1 MSAVLV
7 TGFGPFGN
15 TPVNP
20 AKFVAEAL
28 DGEVIAGI
36 PVTGR
41 IVPNVFWESITAAVA
56 AVDEVG
62 ADLIV
67 MLGEYGGR
75 SMITVERV
83 AQNINDSARYGL
95 ADNAGRV
102 LDGEPTVPGGPV
114 AYLATAP
121 VKAMVLGM
129 RRAGVPADI
138 SDAAGTFGCNH
149 LMYGMLHHLAATGS
163 PARAAW
169 LHLPAL
175 PEVAAL
181 DRNLGMPSMSV
192 DTAVTGVAAAIEAA
206 VTHAVDVEQPV
217 ASRLL
222 V

>member
-20 AKFVAEAL
+20 AQFVAEAL
-28 DGEVIAGI
+28 DGRVIAGAS
-36 PVTGR
+36 VTAR
-41 IVPNVFWESITAAVA
+41 IVPNVFWESVSAAVA
-56 AVDEVG
+56 AVGEVG
-62 ADLIV
+62 ADLVV

-75 SMITVERV
+75 SMITAERL

-121 VKAMVLGM
+121 VKAMVLAM

-149 LMYGMLHHLAATGS
+149 LGNSISNQPWTGPFS
-163 PARAAW
+163 SNIIQNDLFPTINEWQVCFSTQTRG
-169 LHLPAL
+169 
-175 PEVAAL
+175 E
-181 DRNLGMPSMSV
+181 
-192 DTAVTGVAAAIEAA
+192 
-206 VTHAVDVEQPV
+206 
-217 ASRLL
+217 
-222 V
+222 

>member
-1 MSAVLV
+1 M
-7 TGFGPFGN
+7 
-15 TPVNP
+15 
-20 AKFVAEAL
+20 
-28 DGEVIAGI
+28 IAGAS
-36 PVTGR
+36 VTAR
-41 IVPNVFWESITAAVA
+41 IVPNVFWESVSAAVA
-56 AVDEVG
+56 AVGEVG
-62 ADLIV
+62 ADLVV

-75 SMITVERV
+75 SMITAERL

-121 VKAMVLGM
+121 VKAMVLAM

-149 LMYGMLHHLAATGS
+149 LMYGMLHHLATTGS
-163 PARAAW
+163 PGRAAW

-181 DRNLGMPSMSV
+181 ERNLGMPSMSV

>member
-1 MSAVLV
+1 MAAVLV

-20 AKFVAEAL
+20 AQFVTEAL
-28 DGEVIAGI
+28 DGRVIAGAA
-36 PVTGR
+36 VVGR
-41 IVPNVFWESITAAVA
+41 IVPNVFWESVTSAVA
-56 AVDEVG
+56 AVDEIEP
-62 ADLIV
+62 DLVV

-75 SMITVERV
+75 SMITVERL

-121 VKAMVLGM
+121 VKAMVLAM

-149 LMYGMLHHLAATGS
+149 LMYGMLHHLATNRS
-163 PARAAW
+163 TVRAAW

-192 DTAVTGVAAAIEAA
+192 DTAATGVAAAIEAA
-206 VTHAVDVEQPV
+206 LTHADDVGQPV
-217 ASRLL
+217 TSRLL

>member
-1 MSAVLV
+1 MAAVLV

-20 AKFVAEAL
+20 AQFVAEAL
-28 DGEVIAGI
+28 DGREIAGAT
-36 PVTGR
+36 VTSR
-41 IVPNVFWESITAAVA
+41 IVPNVFWESVTEAAA
-56 AVDEVG
+56 AVDEINP
-62 ADLIV
+62 DLVV

-75 SMITVERV
+75 SMITVERL

-149 LMYGMLHHLAATGS
+149 LMYGMLHHLAS
-163 PARAAW
+163 NQLPVRAAW

-181 DRNLGMPSMSV
+181 DRNLGMPSMSTE
-192 DTAVTGVAAAIEAA
+192 TAATGVAAAIEAA
-206 VTHAVDVEQPV
+206 LTHPADVEEPV

>member
-1 MSAVLV
+1 MAAALV

-20 AKFVAEAL
+20 AQSVAEAL
-28 DGEVIAGI
+28 DERVIAGAT
-36 PVTGR
+36 VVSR
-41 IVPNVFWESITAAVA
+41 IVPNVFWDSVDAAVV
-56 AVDEVG
+56 AVEEVQP
-62 ADLIV
+62 DLVV

-75 SMITVERV
+75 SMITVERL

-121 VKAMVLGM
+121 VKAMVLAM

-149 LMYGMLHHLAATGS
+149 LMYGMLHHLTTTES
-163 PARAAW
+163 SARAAW

-192 DTAVTGVAAAIEAA
+192 DTAATGVAAAIEAA
-206 VTHAVDVEQPV
+206 LTHPTDVAQPV
-217 ASRLL
+217 TSRLL

>member
-1 MSAVLV
+1 MSAALV

-20 AKFVAEAL
+20 AQLVAEAL
-28 DGEVIAGI
+28 DGQTIAGAT
-36 PVTGR
+36 VVAR
-41 IVPNVFWESITAAVA
+41 IVPNVFWDSEAVA
-56 AVDEVG
+56 AVDEIEP
-62 ADLIV
+62 DLVV

-75 SMITVERV
+75 SMITVERL
-83 AQNINDSARYGL
+83 AQNLNDSARYGL

-121 VKAMVLGM
+121 VKAMVLAM

-149 LMYGMLHHLAATGS
+149 LMYGMLHHLTTTES
-163 PARAAW
+163 SARAAW

-192 DTAVTGVAAAIEAA
+192 DTAATGVAAAIEAA
-206 VTHAVDVEQPV
+206 LTHPTDVAQPV
-217 ASRLL
+217 TSRLL